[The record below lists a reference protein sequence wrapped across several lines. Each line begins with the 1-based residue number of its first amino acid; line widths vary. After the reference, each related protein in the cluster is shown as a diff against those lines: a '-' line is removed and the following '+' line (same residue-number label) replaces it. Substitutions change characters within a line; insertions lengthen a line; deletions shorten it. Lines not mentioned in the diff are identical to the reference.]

1 VPGFICQK
9 RFQKIENIFFDYMI
23 DRLKR
28 NNING
33 FKDVQQEI
41 KF

>member
-9 RFQKIENIFFDYMI
+9 RFQKIENIFFSYMI
-23 DRLKR
+23 EWLKR
-28 NNING
+28 SNG
-33 FKDVQQEI
+33 KGFRDMTFEE